1 MNMNTEYVT
10 RMQAQLKQWDD
21 DVDALAAEGEKAS
34 AEVRASYHEQL
45 KALRASREVGQK
57 TFQAFRVAGESAG
70 AQMQAG
76 LEGAWMKM
84 QDHLAKLTAD
94 LRK

>member
-1 MNMNTEYVT
+1 MNMNAEYVT

-21 DVDALAAEGEKAS
+21 DVDALAAEGEKAN
-34 AEVRASYHEQL
+34 AEARAFYHEQV
-45 KALRASREVGQK
+45 KALRVSREVAHK

-76 LEGAWMKM
+76 LEGAWMAM
-84 QDHLAKLTAD
+84 QDNLQKVTSD